1 MIDKLQND
9 EEKETNELMQVSSS
23 DKNQHQFQDLQ
34 SERRHKIEETFINH
48 EPKTEDEKII
58 AQMINPLLSLEA
70 CSSSQF
76 QGIHLKTVDTKYLKI
91 IIEILSWLDRNED
104 LDMLDIFSVSPIQNL
119 SFSELYCLLCNAEYL
134 GMPAKVLFNI
144 VKKWMN
150 HESFIT
156 YDLVKEYFLASIPE
170 SLSPL
175 SLYMPANFIMI
186 SYLWGWLGEDE
197 DILSKDY
204 SDDLIKYLYIEYSKK
219 RVSDRE
225 KLRAKSYFL
234 FDDQLNYLQVKYHPI
249 FEEEEENKLEQ
260 LEVVREENK

>member
-91 IIEILSWLDRNED
+91 IIEILS
-104 LDMLDIFSVSPIQNL
+104 
-119 SFSELYCLLCNAEYL
+119 
-134 GMPAKVLFNI
+134 
-144 VKKWMN
+144 
-150 HESFIT
+150 
-156 YDLVKEYFLASIPE
+156 
-170 SLSPL
+170 
-175 SLYMPANFIMI
+175 
-186 SYLWGWLGEDE
+186 
-197 DILSKDY
+197 
-204 SDDLIKYLYIEYSKK
+204 
-219 RVSDRE
+219 
-225 KLRAKSYFL
+225 
-234 FDDQLNYLQVKYHPI
+234 
-249 FEEEEENKLEQ
+249 
-260 LEVVREENK
+260 